1 MNELKDGNSI
11 VKHPNHY
18 NIYDVEVIDMMAA
31 IWGNEAVA
39 LWCKMTAFKYRM
51 RMGYK
56 EGVDS
61 SIDFRKEQECL
72 DLMRKYKARAAK
84 DNCLHEPI
92 GKLFEFDEFDSSY
105 PIRSMTKDS

>member
-84 DNCLHEPI
+84 GNCLHEPI

-105 PIRSMTKDS
+105 PLGSMTKDS